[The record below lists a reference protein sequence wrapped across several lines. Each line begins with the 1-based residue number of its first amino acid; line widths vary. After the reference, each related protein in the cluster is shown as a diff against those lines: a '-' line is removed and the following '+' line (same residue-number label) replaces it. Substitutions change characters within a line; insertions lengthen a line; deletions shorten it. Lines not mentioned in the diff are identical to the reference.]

1 MKFAEVNV
9 RFTNKVAEYIAKGYV
24 INTATMNGSQGE
36 IGKVDLTN
44 GKEII
49 RVNLEK
55 VHGCEDGVEE
65 LNGRA
70 FWYDGFKLTVGRATD
85 DLEPNVA
92 DTWQTLWKNRVE
104 VIFEE
109 IYYIV
114 GRNCNYLVGREEAIE
129 AQKKMIERYERKAM
143 GNQNVTEDITEVA
156 APIVL
161 SFVRRQPKCS
171 RVKLDVIKV
180 ARNRDAKTG
189 KVSYLIRTKNH
200 SWTLA

>member
-24 INTATMNGSQGE
+24 INTATMDGSQGE
-36 IGKVDLTN
+36 IAKVDLTN

-49 RVNLEK
+49 RINLEK
-55 VHGCEDGVEE
+55 VHGYEEEVEE
-65 LNGRA
+65 LDGKG

-85 DLEPNVA
+85 DLKPNVA
-92 DTWQTLWKNRVE
+92 DAYQTLWNNRIE
-104 VIFEE
+104 VLFEE
-109 IYYIV
+109 VYYIA
-114 GRNCNYLVGREEAIE
+114 GRNSNYLVSREEAIE
-129 AQKKMIERYERKAM
+129 AQKKMVERCTRRAVE
-143 GNQNVTEDITEVA
+143 NQNVTEDITEVA

-200 SWTLA
+200 SWVLA